1 MQVGVVDAS
10 SDINGVIAAIGLD
23 VGIGEGIADLK
34 AVFTLTTE
42 ERRLD
47 SWTSEA
53 NRIVVLVAVQLDA
66 GESKGIEFK
75 TVSAFSTK
83 QSGTSSNAGDLE
95 FAKNVSLPS
104 PPTRD
109 ELAYCEP
116 MLSAPVPALIN
127 WSASDPIRVSPV
139 SDPEIVLLRVAIRD

>member
-1 MQVGVVDAS
+1 MKESVVNTS
-10 SDINGVIAAIGLD
+10 SDIDGVIAAVGLD
-23 VGIGEGIADLK
+23 VGAGEGIPDLK

-47 SWTSEA
+47 SWASEA
-53 NRIVVLVAVQLDA
+53 DRVVVLVGIQLDA
-66 GESKGIEFK
+66 GEPIGVELKA
-75 TVSAFSTK
+75 VSTSTTFRVEPTPTP
-83 QSGTSSNAGDLE
+83 GTLV
-95 FAKNVSLPS
+95 FAKKVSLPS
-104 PPTRD
+104 LPTRE

-127 WSASDPIRVSPV
+127 WSDSVPIRVSPV